1 MAIQINGNGTITG
14 ISVGGLPNGIV
25 DTDMIAANAV
35 SSGKLATGAGG
46 KILQYKTAKRNTG
59 NTEVTSTSYQ
69 EVHSDLRITL
79 TPIASDSIIH
89 VLAYIYCSNND
100 NKYTTFRMRRNTA
113 SDFSGT
119 STEVLTGSD
128 TAGDDDGVCSVYANE
143 ISVIAPVVVYET
155 SGNTTART
163 YSPFYR
169 NSGGTTYV
177 NRRTGGTF
185 HGLSTMTVMEI
196 AA

>member
-143 ISVIAPVVVYET
+143 ISVLLLLLFMKLLVIQLQELIVLFTEITEALLTSIEEQVV
-155 SGNTTART
+155 
-163 YSPFYR
+163 
-169 NSGGTTYV
+169 
-177 NRRTGGTF
+177 
-185 HGLSTMTVMEI
+185 HSTVFLL
-196 AA
+196 

>member
-25 DTDMIAANAV
+25 DTDMLAANAV
-35 SSGKLATGAGG
+35 TPAKSTITGG
-46 KILQYKTAKRNTG
+46 KILQYKTAKRVSASETSSTG
-59 NTEVTSTSYQ
+59 YS

-89 VLAYIYCSNND
+89 VLAYIYCTNHD
-100 NKYTTFRMRRNTA
+100 DRYTTFRMRRNTA

-119 STEVLTGSD
+119 STEVLSGSSED
-128 TAGDDDGVCSVYANE
+128 GNDDGVCTVYASGIN
-143 ISVIAPVVVYET
+143 VVAPVVVYET

-169 NSGGTTYV
+169 VNAGTAYV
-177 NRRTGGTF
+177 NRRYGYEYF
-185 HGLSTMTVMEI
+185 GLSTMTVMEV

>member
-14 ISVGGLPNGIV
+14 ISAGGLPAGTV
-25 DTDMIAANAV
+25 TSAT
-35 SSGKLATGAGG
+35 LATGVGG

-59 NTEVTSTSYQ
+59 NTEVTSTGYQ

-89 VLAYIYCSNND
+89 VLAYIYCTNHD
-100 NKYTTFRMRRNTA
+100 DKYTTFRMRRNTA

-119 STEVLTGSD
+119 STEVLEGSASD
-128 TAGDDDGVCSVYANE
+128 GNDDGVCSVYANE

-177 NRRTGGTF
+177 NRRTGGTY